1 MQSLKELQ
9 SKSQFKK
16 KKKKHDKLVLL
27 AKSKLNTIEILIS
40 KDVIDSYVSHDEFA
54 LVYNVLREYYEM
66 KEETKNHETSAEY
79 TI

>member
-1 MQSLKELQ
+1 MII
-9 SKSQFKK
+9 
-16 KKKKHDKLVLL
+16 

-40 KDVIDSYVSHDEFA
+40 KDVIDLYVSHDEFA

-66 KEETKNHETSAEY
+66 KEEIKNHETSVEY

>member
-1 MQSLKELQ
+1 M
-9 SKSQFKK
+9 
-16 KKKKHDKLVLL
+16 KKKHDKLVSL

-40 KDVIDSYVSHDEFA
+40 KDVIDLYVSHDEFA

-66 KEETKNHETSAEY
+66 KEEIKNHETSVEY

>member
-1 MQSLKELQ
+1 M
-9 SKSQFKK
+9 
-16 KKKKHDKLVLL
+16 L

-66 KEETKNHETSAEY
+66 KEETKNHETSVEY

>member
-1 MQSLKELQ
+1 M
-9 SKSQFKK
+9 
-16 KKKKHDKLVLL
+16 KKKHDKLVSL

-40 KDVIDSYVSHDEFA
+40 KDVIDLYVSHDEFA

-66 KEETKNHETSAEY
+66 KEEIKSHETSVEY